1 MPTPTS
7 QPEPAAQQSD
17 PVTEL
22 TGIPEQALPSDPGE
36 QALPRDAAH
45 WAGKV
50 SRLQA
55 DPGSPAKDDN
65 VTGRRLMGPVQ
76 GFGKMW
82 QKTYTAD
89 VGADVTPKQAI
100 ATWKADFGM
109 FWPKGN
115 VFHGALTGIAPG
127 DVALL
132 DLSMPGGVRLS
143 TGVMVLYADD
153 ESFTLMTPPGAHV
166 RRLDHQLRIRAGRL
180 DGVAVAGAHAGQRP
194 ALRAGPDVRGS
205 PQGEPFL
212 ARHPPRACRAPRR
225 LECRAHHHRGLRG
238 QAPAVAQSRQH
249 LAQRRH
255 PHHAAHAARPGPDGH
270 PAPRSDARHNR
281 KMTGR

>member
-1 MPTPTS
+1 MSTPTS
-7 QPEPAAQQSD
+7 NPEPTAQQSEA
-17 PVTEL
+17 VTEL
-22 TGIPEQALPSDPGE
+22 TGIPEQAMPSDPGE

-55 DPGSPAKDDN
+55 DPGSPAKGDN

-82 QKTYTAD
+82 QKTYTAEI
-89 VGADVTPKQAI
+89 GAGATPKTAI

-153 ESFTLMTPPGAHV
+153 ESFTLMTPQGHMFAGWITNSAFERDGSTVLQSQVLMRANDPLYELGLMFGGHRKENRFWQDTLHALVAHLGV
-166 RRLDHQLRIRAGRL
+166 SSAEHTTTVVCVDKRRQWRRAGNIWHNAAIRTML
-180 DGVAVAGAHAGQRP
+180 HMMLAPVRMVSR
-194 ALRAGPDVRGS
+194 RRGPT
-205 PQGEPFL
+205 
-212 ARHPPRACRAPRR
+212 
-225 LECRAHHHRGLRG
+225 
-238 QAPAVAQSRQH
+238 
-249 LAQRRH
+249 
-255 PHHAAHAARPGPDGH
+255 PDT
-270 PAPRSDARHNR
+270 
-281 KMTGR
+281 TGK